1 MIRTCIS
8 TTTHDCTDLLTG
20 HIENLPF
27 YVVTCPP
34 PTCITTYRI
43 IYSIQLKHTPFMDN
57 ITMSY
62 NNYFTI
68 ILIYIH
74 TLSAA
79 LPQITGQSGLVTIL
93 ENSPTPTVLS
103 YTTTGI
109 PPPHSYQWLRNRL
122 PFQGNNRVRVTVGHS
137 SSLEVRSPS
146 RDDSG
151 SYTLVATS
159 LAGRGTLTVELQ
171 IACKYLQ

>member
-1 MIRTCIS
+1 
-8 TTTHDCTDLLTG
+8 
-20 HIENLPF
+20 
-27 YVVTCPP
+27 
-34 PTCITTYRI
+34 
-43 IYSIQLKHTPFMDN
+43 MDN
-57 ITMSY
+57 NVI
-62 NNYFTI
+62 NNVI
-68 ILIYIH
+68 IICIH
-74 TLSAA
+74 APTAA

-93 ENSPTPTVLS
+93 ENSPNPTVLS

-109 PPPHSYQWLRNRL
+109 PPPHSYQWLRNGF

-146 RDDSG
+146 RNDSG

-171 IACKYLQ
+171 IACKYQCCKSAYVSVTTIYPRALRITDKELPSAYRR